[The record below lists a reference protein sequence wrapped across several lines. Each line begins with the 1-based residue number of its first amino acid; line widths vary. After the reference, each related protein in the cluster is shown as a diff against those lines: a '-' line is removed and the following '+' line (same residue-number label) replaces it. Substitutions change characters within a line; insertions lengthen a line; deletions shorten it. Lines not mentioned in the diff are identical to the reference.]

1 MNQNINDV
9 LGVFASTG
17 LPESTL
23 NELDAIQH
31 TIFELLSALE
41 TERRKLTNIVE
52 DLAELLDARPVP
64 AVLEF
69 EEVDR

>member
-1 MNQNINDV
+1 MTDPTNYAE
-9 LGVFASTG
+9 LHKFA
-17 LPESTL
+17 ESML

-52 DLAELLDARPVP
+52 DLAELLDARAVP